1 MLANL
6 PSDRDWNNEG
16 LVAGDRCYHSSARLG
31 GVRLSLPVTWGPLTG
46 LENSVWLCVWLCV
59 CDSVCV
65 PLNGCGAKY
74 KRWNEWLCF
83 HAKPHSVHSKCR
95 YQHVDK
101 KREACTGWLTGR
113 AMERVHGSMTR
124 GLSSPATT
132 HCDEDRSC
140 QWIHGA
146 GISSQNLRKP
156 TEATA
161 DPQLLELN
169 LRHWGVNVPR
179 VQSWRGK
186 GGYRCREQ
194 GKGVNFGSGVCQNL
208 LQPRW
213 CTSAGDCS
221 RQVKLWTWLPFPQ
234 CVGTF

>member
-31 GVRLSLPVTWGPLTG
+31 GVRLSLPATWGPLTG

-74 KRWNEWLCF
+74 KRWKEWLCF

-101 KREACTGWLTGR
+101 KREACTGVADRQGDGESSRL
-113 AMERVHGSMTR
+113 HDTR
-124 GLSSPATT
+124 SFLAGNYTLWRGQILSVDPWCWNFLAKPQEANWSHCRSATT
-132 HCDEDRSC
+132 GIEPETLRSE
-140 QWIHGA
+140 
-146 GISSQNLRKP
+146 R
-156 TEATA
+156 ATS
-161 DPQLLELN
+161 PKLE
-169 LRHWGVNVPR
+169 RERGV
-179 VQSWRGK
+179 SM
-186 GGYRCREQ
+186 
-194 GKGVNFGSGVCQNL
+194 
-208 LQPRW
+208 
-213 CTSAGDCS
+213 
-221 RQVKLWTWLPFPQ
+221 
-234 CVGTF
+234 